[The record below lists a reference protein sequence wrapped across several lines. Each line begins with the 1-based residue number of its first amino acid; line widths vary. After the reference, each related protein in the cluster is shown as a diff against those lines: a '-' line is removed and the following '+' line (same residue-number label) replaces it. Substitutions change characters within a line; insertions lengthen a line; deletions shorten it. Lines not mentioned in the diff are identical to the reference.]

1 MNSSDHV
8 VPGPCNEDL
17 MISALEDLV
26 NQQTESVA
34 RAGAVIFN
42 KTKII
47 EQLERIIANQ
57 DDIIRTLKEQI
68 AYFESI
74 H

>member
-1 MNSSDHV
+1 MESPDHV

-17 MISALEDLV
+17 MVMALEDLLA
-26 NQQTESVA
+26 QQTENVA

-47 EQLERIIANQ
+47 EQLELIIANQ
-57 DDIIRTLKEQI
+57 DEIIRTLKEQI

-74 H
+74 R